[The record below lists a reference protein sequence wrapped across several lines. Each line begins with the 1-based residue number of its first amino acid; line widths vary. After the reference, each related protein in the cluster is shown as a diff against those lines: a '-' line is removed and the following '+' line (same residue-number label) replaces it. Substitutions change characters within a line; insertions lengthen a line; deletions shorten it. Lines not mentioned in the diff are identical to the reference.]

1 MEDRDDWTCGG
12 EHNLNFS
19 IFVIS
24 ESFGIPYW
32 RTHTVALRWNI
43 DLKTHLFSQSDSFDS
58 TESESESLIDS
69 EYITADEDES
79 KQMVS
84 RSSPQGNDLSPENDE
99 LEEQLKNIRSIINKF
114 DKK

>member
-1 MEDRDDWTCGG
+1 M
-12 EHNLNFS
+12 
-19 IFVIS
+19 
-24 ESFGIPYW
+24 
-32 RTHTVALRWNI
+32 
-43 DLKTHLFSQSDSFDS
+43 KTRLFSGSDSFDS

-79 KQMVS
+79 KHMVS
-84 RSSPQGNDLSPENDE
+84 RNSPQGNDLSPANDE